1 MNLTLFWKNKV
12 REPKIMYF
20 HIIEHELVGCAG
32 FSVTS
37 EVTTTVG
44 LATILMTVWFIF
56 FMFIGKC

>member
-1 MNLTLFWKNKV
+1 
-12 REPKIMYF
+12 MYF

-44 LATILMTVWFIF
+44 LATILMTYLMRKKGGNKGV
-56 FMFIGKC
+56 FIG